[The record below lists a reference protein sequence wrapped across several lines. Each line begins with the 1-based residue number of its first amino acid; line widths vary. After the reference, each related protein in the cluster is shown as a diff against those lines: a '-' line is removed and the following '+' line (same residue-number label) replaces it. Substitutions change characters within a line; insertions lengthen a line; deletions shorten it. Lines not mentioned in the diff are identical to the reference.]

1 MHWIA
6 LQPLPEA
13 LAPPGS
19 DVDVTG
25 PADVWRALG
34 WWALQFTPRV
44 ARLDDALLL
53 EVSASE
59 RLWGG
64 RARLRQALLAANR
77 LPAPVQHAQGAT
89 SLIAKARL
97 QPGLA
102 RTPAPE
108 LPLTTL
114 AAAGPHLATL
124 AALGC
129 TRWGQLRALPRD
141 GVARR
146 FGAPLLQALD
156 QACGQ
161 GPDQHPWL
169 LLPEVFDVSLELAA
183 QVETAPALL
192 FGARRLLHQLQLW
205 LQLRQRAVLAL
216 VLRWTMDA
224 RRDTATEGELV
235 LRCAEPTLDTTHLQR
250 LLAERLAQ
258 TVLPA
263 PVLYLQLRTLETV
276 PRTGHSTSLLAEAV
290 APGDSLPQLLE
301 RLGARFGP
309 AQLWQWQPQADH
321 RPERMQR
328 WQARPDATQLIAN
341 NPDATRLSGQN
352 QAQDPAFLPTWLL
365 ATPQRLA
372 LRQGQPLC
380 PDPLM
385 LLAGPQ
391 RLETGW
397 WVESAAAG
405 AQDGAAPALRDY
417 YVARSAVSGLL
428 WVYRE
433 RLDQPQAGGS
443 QAPRWYLHGLF
454 A

>member
-6 LQPLPEA
+6 LQPQPEA
-13 LAPPGS
+13 LSPPAS
-19 DVDVTG
+19 EAA
-25 PADVWRALG
+25 PADVWSALG

-44 ARLDDALLL
+44 ARLGDALLL

-64 RARLRQALLAANR
+64 RVRLRQSLLAPNR
-77 LPAPVQHAQGAT
+77 LPAPVQYAQGAT

-108 LPLTTL
+108 LPLSTL
-114 AAAGPHLATL
+114 AAAVPHLATL

-129 TRWGQLRALPRD
+129 TRWGQLRALPRA

-205 LQLRQRAVLAL
+205 LQLRQRAVLGL

-224 RRDTATEGELV
+224 RRDTATEGELL
-235 LRCAEPTLDTTHLQR
+235 LRCAEPTLDTAHLQR
-250 LLAERLAQ
+250 LLAERLTQ

-276 PRTGHSTSLLAEAV
+276 PRTGLNTSLLSDALPA
-290 APGDSLPQLLE
+290 GDSLPQLLE

-309 AQLWQWQPQADH
+309 AQLLQWQPQADH
-321 RPERMQR
+321 RPERMQS
-328 WQARPDATQLIAN
+328 WQALPDATQLIAT
-341 NPDATRLSGQN
+341 NPNVTKLSGQN
-352 QAQDPAFLPTWLL
+352 QPQDPAFLPTWLL

-372 LRQGQPLC
+372 LRQGSPLC
-380 PDPLM
+380 PDPLT

-397 WVESAAAG
+397 WVEPSAAG

-417 YVARSAVSGLL
+417 FVARSAVSGLL
-428 WVYRE
+428 WIYRE
-433 RLDQPQAGGS
+433 RLDQPQAGAHQS
-443 QAPRWYLHGLF
+443 PRWYLHGLF

>member
-6 LQPLPEA
+6 LQPQPEA
-13 LAPPGS
+13 QPPDGLAGL
-19 DVDVTG
+19 
-25 PADVWRALG
+25 ADVWSALG

-44 ARLDDALLL
+44 ARLDDAVLL

-64 RARLRQALLAANR
+64 RARLRHLLLESNQA
-77 LPAPVQHAQGAT
+77 PALVQHAEGAT

-97 QPGLA
+97 LPGLSH
-102 RTPAPE
+102 TPAPE
-108 LPLTTL
+108 LPLAAL

-129 TRWGQLRALPRD
+129 TRWGQLRALPRA

-161 GPDQHPWL
+161 GPDRYPWL
-169 LLPEVFDVSLELAA
+169 LLPEVFEASLELAA

-192 FGARRLLHQLQLW
+192 FGARRLLEQLQLW

-216 VLRWTMDA
+216 VLCWTMDA
-224 RRDTATEGELV
+224 RRDTATQGELL
-235 LRCAEPTLDTTHLQR
+235 LRCAEPTLDTVHLQR
-250 LLAERLAQ
+250 LLAEHLARI
-258 TVLPA
+258 TLPA
-263 PVLYLQLRTLETV
+263 PALSLQLRTVETV
-276 PRTGHSTSLLAEAV
+276 PRGGHTASLLPEAQR
-290 APGDSLPQLLE
+290 PGDSLHQLLE
-301 RLGARFGP
+301 RLGARLGP
-309 AQLWQWQPQADH
+309 AQLLQLQPQADH

-328 WQARPDATQLIAN
+328 WQSVSNATVLIAN
-341 NPDATRLSGQN
+341 EPSAARVGALNHSQD
-352 QAQDPAFLPTWLL
+352 QALYPSWLL

-372 LRQGQPLC
+372 VRQGC
-380 PDPLM
+380 PHYPDRLT

-391 RLETGW
+391 RLEAGW
-397 WVESAAAG
+397 WDAEPS
-405 AQDGAAPALRDY
+405 ALRDY
-417 YVARSAVSGLL
+417 YVARSSVSGLL

-433 RLDQPQAGGS
+433 RLDQPQAGPGL
-443 QAPRWYLHGLF
+443 APRWYLNGVF
-454 A
+454 G